1 MREELESRLYF
12 YSENIEANRKFL
24 KQVKFFIP
32 VTDRS
37 RRIVLMS
44 LVESVISRGRIN
56 TLLSEYTYY
65 YPYN

>member
-12 YSENIEANRKFL
+12 YSENIEANRRFL

-56 TLLSEYTYY
+56 TLLSEYAYY
-65 YPYN
+65 CPYC